1 MLTIDF
7 ETYYDR
13 NFSLSKIST
22 EEYVRDSRFEVIGV
36 AVKVDDAK
44 TESFSGSRA
53 DTKRWLEQFDW
64 ASSAACAHN
73 AVFDAAILA
82 WHFDIYPKVW
92 LDTMSMAQAL
102 LGTRHKVGLAPLA
115 EYFQLGAKGT
125 EVINALG
132 KTRKSFTP
140 EQMERYMEYC
150 RNDVDLTYDLYQRLY
165 NFRDYDELK
174 YEPFPIEELKLID
187 LTIRM
192 FIQPTLEVDIPL
204 LEEHLLKV
212 REDKQELLD
221 LSGLDKDTIMSNN
234 KFADALI
241 TLGVIPPKK
250 ISPTTGK
257 ETWAFSKTDE
267 AFKDLLEHH
276 DVRVQT
282 VVSARLGVKTT
293 IEETRTERFI
303 EIGKRGAL
311 PVPLKYYAAH
321 TGRWGGSDKLNMQNL
336 PSRDN
341 QSKIKQSLR
350 APKGHV
356 VISCDSSQI
365 EARTLAWVAEQDD
378 LVKAFANREDV
389 YKIMASKIYR
399 VPVEQITK
407 AQRFFG
413 KTVILGCGYGMG
425 AEKFQAM
432 LSLNPETSISM
443 EEASRIIRVYRD
455 SNKKITKFWG
465 VAQAALEWMAGHTT
479 SALGRG
485 DLITVGADCLI
496 LPNTMRL
503 EYANLRPK
511 EDSYVYTTLR
521 ESAVHI
527 YGGKLVENIVQALA
541 RIVVGSQMVRISKRY
556 RPVLTVHD
564 AVTIVVPEKESDE
577 AMAYVQECM
586 RWTPKWANGLP
597 VDCEIGCG
605 PTYADS
611 CETHNLVV
619 QRDVAV

>member
-1 MLTIDF
+1 VLTIDF

-13 NFSLSKIST
+13 DFSLSKIST
-22 EEYVRDSRFEVIGV
+22 EEYIRDPRFETIGV
-36 AVKVDDAK
+36 AVKVDDEE
-44 TESFSGSRA
+44 TQSFSGSRA

-64 ASSAACAHN
+64 AASAACAHN

-82 WHFDIYPKVW
+82 WHFDLYPKVW

-102 LGTRHKVGLAPLA
+102 LGTKHKVGLAPLA
-115 EYFQLGAKGT
+115 EYFQLGTKGT
-125 EVINALG
+125 EVVNALG

-140 EQMERYMEYC
+140 AEMERYMAYC

-165 NFRDYDELK
+165 NFRAHDELK

-192 FIQPTLEVDIPL
+192 FIQPTLRVDVPL
-204 LEEHLLKV
+204 LEEHLLKI
-212 REDKQELLD
+212 REDKLELLT

-234 KFADALI
+234 KFAEALMSV
-241 TLGVIPPKK
+241 GVAPPKK
-250 ISPTTGK
+250 FSPTTGK

-267 AFKDLLEHH
+267 AFKDLMEHP
-276 DVRVQT
+276 DLRVQT
-282 VVSARLGVKTT
+282 MVSARLGVKTT

-303 EIGKRGAL
+303 DIGKRGAL

-341 QSKIKQSLR
+341 DSKIKQSLL
-350 APKGHV
+350 APDGHV

-365 EARTLAWVAEQDD
+365 EARTLAWLAGQDD
-378 LVKAFANREDV
+378 LVEAFANKEDV

-399 VPVEQITK
+399 TPVEEITK

-425 AEKFQAM
+425 AAKFHNM
-432 LSLNPETSISM
+432 LSLNPQTSIDVQ
-443 EEASRIIRVYRD
+443 EATRIVNVYRT
-455 SNKKITKFWG
+455 SNKKIVKLWDAG
-465 VAQAALEWMAGHTT
+465 SKALMDMAGH
-479 SALGRG
+479 SGGRLGRDG
-485 DLITVGADCLI
+485 LIEIGPDCLI

-503 EYANLRPK
+503 DYLNLRLSGPDRD
-511 EDSYVYTTLR
+511 EYVYTTLR
-521 ESAVHI
+521 EKEIRI

-564 AVTIVVPEKESDE
+564 AVTIVVPENESDE

-586 RWTPKWANGLP
+586 RWTPKWATGLP

-611 CETHNLVV
+611 
-619 QRDVAV
+619 